1 VAVSQQ
7 KSLWQRLPEL
17 LDRVEILQILEQQNE
32 AACRE
37 LAGRDDAPPEALFYL
52 ATDGSPE
59 MRRAVAAN
67 PSTPAQA
74 NRHLADDA
82 DDEVRVELARKIG
95 QLLPNLPQDASK
107 RLRELTIET
116 LERLARDALPRV
128 RQVLAEEI
136 KSLDCVPRRV
146 IKALARDVE
155 VVAAPILEYSPL
167 LSDADLVDVITSAQA
182 SFALLAIAKRRP
194 LGSNVS
200 EAIATAL
207 DVPAVAVLLQN
218 SGAQIRNQ
226 TLDKIVRHAER
237 IRDWH
242 IPLVLRNDLS
252 QRAIRRLASFVSK
265 ALIEQLAAK
274 HKLDENTSRYLKDQM
289 KKRIETEDVVSEPS
303 PARPPDFAALHK
315 KGKLDDA
322 FVERAVE
329 DGARQSVVASLA
341 LLSGIS
347 AETAGRILD
356 SGSAKPIVSLVWR
369 AGLSVRVAFKIQT
382 SLLRLPAGELLPARD
397 GVRFP
402 LTEDQMRW
410 HLNYFGVTV

>member
-1 VAVSQQ
+1 LGQQ
-7 KSLWQRLPEL
+7 KNLWQRLPEL

-37 LAGRDDAPPEALFYL
+37 LADRADAPPEALFYL
-52 ATDGSPE
+52 ATEGSADA
-59 MRRAVAAN
+59 RRAVAAN

-95 QLLPNLPQDASK
+95 QLLPNLPPDASK

-116 LERLARDALPRV
+116 LERLARDTLPRV
-128 RQVLAEEI
+128 RQALAEEI

-146 IKALARDVE
+146 VKALARDVD

-167 LSDADLVDVITSAQA
+167 LSDADLIDVITSAQA
-182 SFALLAIAKRRP
+182 SFALIAIAKRRP
-194 LGSNVS
+194 LSANIS
-200 EAIATAL
+200 EAIAMAL
-207 DVPAVAVLLQN
+207 DVPAVAALLQN
-218 SGAQIRNQ
+218 SSAQIRNQ
-226 TLDKIVRHAER
+226 TLDKIVKHAER
-237 IRDWH
+237 IRDWQL
-242 IPLVLRNDLS
+242 PLVLRNDLS

-265 ALIEQLAAK
+265 ALIEQLATR
-274 HKLDENTSRYLKDQM
+274 HKLDEKTGHYLKDQM
-289 KKRIETEDVVSEPS
+289 KKRIETEEVVSEPL
-303 PARPPDFAALHK
+303 PPRPPNFAALHK

-322 FVERAVE
+322 FLEKAVD
-329 DGARQSVVASLA
+329 DGARQSVVGALA
-341 LLSGIS
+341 VLAGVPTD
-347 AETAGRILD
+347 TAARILD

-382 SLLRLPAGELLPARD
+382 ALLRLPAGELLPARD

-410 HLNYFGVTV
+410 HLNYFGVTA